1 MKTNDIEMIRDE
13 EAAMEMAMR
22 SLETMH
28 YGESLTCGSLADYLA
43 REFPDIAPQRCVS
56 IAYEAMRVESDKNKD
71 YVAARLPQPKP
82 LNRCRAQETNWDLH
96 FSDPLRAAE
105 TMAKLKEALC
115 EGEASDESSGEPEP
129 ESILLDWLNSSADES
144 LTALIDHFVQRGTL

>member
-1 MKTNDIEMIRDE
+1 MKTNDNEMTCDE

-22 SLETMH
+22 SLENMR

-43 REFPDIAPQRCVS
+43 RKFPDIAPQRCVS

-71 YVAARLPQPKP
+71 YVAVRLPQPKP

-115 EGEASDESSGEPEP
+115 GGEASDESSGGSEP
-129 ESILLDWLNSSADES
+129 ESILLDWLNSPADES
-144 LTALIDHFVQRGTL
+144 LTALIGHYVQRGTL